1 YSNIG
6 YGVGIR
12 VLKGDQTGYA
22 YSEDVTQEAMLKAAR
37 TAASIADNQEIFS
50 PVKVSEYLPPDYYSV
65 RTSWE
70 NTSIKDK
77 IPFVQRMND
86 KIFASDGR
94 VSKVNVYLE
103 DSSSRILFYNSHGLL
118 A

>member
-1 YSNIG
+1 MYKRQALEDGKVNSAYSNIG

-22 YSEDVTQEAMLKAAR
+22 YSEDVTQEAILKAAR
-37 TAASIADNQEIFS
+37 TAANIADSQGTFS

-70 NTSIKDK
+70 NTSVKDK

-86 KIFASDGR
+86 KMCIRDRCSGDCP
-94 VSKVNVYLE
+94 
-103 DSSSRILFYNSHGLL
+103 I
-118 A
+118 